1 MLQRLLQLLITRRVE
16 VKRFIKFLF
25 VGGMGFAIDFG
36 VFNILIQIFHFEV
49 WMANPISFS
58 MAVVNNYLWNR
69 YWIYPETRD
78 QRKREQ
84 LPTFFVVSVLGLA
97 INTGVLVVSLP
108 FFQSLLNT
116 FGLVIDHG
124 AENLAKILATGVV
137 LFWNFFVNR
146 FVTFRRVDRKPP
158 IPLSDS
164 TAETPAP
171 IPPVEQ

>member
-1 MLQRLLQLLITRRVE
+1 MQRLLQLLSARRVE
-16 VKRFIKFLF
+16 IKRFIKFLF

-36 VFNILIQIFHFEV
+36 VFNVLIQIVHFEV
-49 WMANPISFS
+49 WMANPISFG
-58 MAVVNNYLWNR
+58 MAVINNYLWNR

-108 FFQSLLNT
+108 FFAALLT
-116 FGLVIDHG
+116 SFGLVIDHG
-124 AENLAKILATGVV
+124 AENLAKVLATGVV

-146 FVTFRRVDRKPP
+146 FVTFRRVDRKHA
-158 IPLSDS
+158 IALN
-164 TAETPAP
+164 ETPPDTSAP
-171 IPPVEQ
+171 IPPIEQ